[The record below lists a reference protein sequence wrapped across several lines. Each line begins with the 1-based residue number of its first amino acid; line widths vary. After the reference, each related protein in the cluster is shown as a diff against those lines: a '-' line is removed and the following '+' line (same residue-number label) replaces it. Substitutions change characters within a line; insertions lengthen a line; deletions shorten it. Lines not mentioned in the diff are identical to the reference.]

1 MDRQK
6 AAYKEEYYRE
16 LEVYV
21 DKINA
26 VRHDMK
32 NQLLAVYDTTEEQGS
47 SGARRMIEGMLQDIR
62 TADEEVYS
70 SNPVLNSIL
79 KVKAGKARQHDI
91 EIGIE
96 TFVPKK
102 ILVADGD
109 MGILF
114 GNLFD
119 NAIEACDKMEQ
130 GKKYI
135 HFQLKYQSGN
145 LLLHMKNSKRAGN
158 NAKLQTEKTDTRK
171 HGRGLRSVKRTA
183 EKYGGSLFLED
194 KGDLFETKLM
204 LTGIAELLG
213 CYIPADFFVTQKSH
227 FVTKD

>member
-1 MDRQK
+1 M
-6 AAYKEEYYRE
+6 
-16 LEVYV
+16 
-21 DKINA
+21 
-26 VRHDMK
+26 
-32 NQLLAVYDTTEEQGS
+32 
-47 SGARRMIEGMLQDIR
+47 
-62 TADEEVYS
+62 YS

-130 GKKYI
+130 GKNI
-135 HFQLKYQSGN
+135 FIFS
-145 LLLHMKNSKRAGN
+145 
-158 NAKLQTEKTDTRK
+158 
-171 HGRGLRSVKRTA
+171 
-183 EKYGGSLFLED
+183 
-194 KGDLFETKLM
+194 
-204 LTGIAELLG
+204 
-213 CYIPADFFVTQKSH
+213 
-227 FVTKD
+227 

>member
-1 MDRQK
+1 
-6 AAYKEEYYRE
+6 
-16 LEVYV
+16 
-21 DKINA
+21 
-26 VRHDMK
+26 
-32 NQLLAVYDTTEEQGS
+32 
-47 SGARRMIEGMLQDIR
+47 MLQDIR

-227 FVTKD
+227 FVT